1 MVTFGAYSA
10 REKREQGK
18 HANSGAQGI
27 SLGAPNNRIAFN
39 ETYVS

>member
-1 MVTFGAYSA
+1 MVTFCAYSA
-10 REKREQGK
+10 QEKREQGK
-18 HANSGAQGI
+18 HANLRAQDI